1 MNRKRIIIIT
11 SILLVIVIVVVVFNR
26 FNKSSL
32 YISVPVKKGDF
43 FINVT
48 TTGELE
54 ARYSDKI
61 YGPSGLRSARIWQV
75 EITDMVPDGT
85 VVDSGDYVATLDRTE
100 IANKMKDLEIEL
112 EKLQSEF
119 VKTRLDTTLELR
131 NARDELINLKYAFEE
146 KQITLEQSKYEPP
159 ASIRQATIELEKAD
173 RAYKQAVKNYNIKY
187 EKAKANMQQVAAS
200 LAQSENKYNEMLA
213 VLNQFTITAPK
224 AGMVIYQRDWNGK
237 KVGIGSTISAWENI
251 VATLPDLSE
260 MISKTFVNEVD
271 ISKVKK
277 KQKVVIGVDAFPDK
291 SFSGKVIEV
300 ANIGQQMKN
309 SNAKVFEV
317 LIKVNEFDS
326 ILRPAMTTKNEIIT
340 DVVKDVLFI
349 PIESIHSDDSLSYV
363 YKLKGKVTKQEVKV
377 GSSNENEIVIL
388 EGLVENDEV
397 LLSIP
402 EKADE
407 MKIKRLKTE

>member
-1 MNRKRIIIIT
+1 MNRKRIIIFS
-11 SILLVIVIVVVVFNR
+11 SILLVIIIIVIIYNR
-26 FNKSSL
+26 YNKSSL
-32 YISVPVKKGDF
+32 YINVPVKKGDF
-43 FINVT
+43 NINVT

-61 YGPSGLRSARIWQV
+61 YGPMGLRSARIWQV

-131 NARDELINLKYAFEE
+131 SARDELINLKYAYEE

-159 ASIRQATIELEKAD
+159 ASIRQAAIELEKAT
-173 RAYKQAVKNYNIKY
+173 RAYEQAVKNYNIKY

-213 VLNQFTITAPK
+213 VMNQFTINAPK

-237 KVGIGSTISAWENI
+237 KVGIGTTVSAWENV

-277 KQKVVIGVDAFPDK
+277 SQKVIVGVDAFPDK
-291 SFSGKVIEV
+291 SFTGDVIEV

-340 DVVKDVLFI
+340 EIVKDVLFV
-349 PIESIHSDDSLSYV
+349 PIECIHSEDSLIYV
-363 YKLKGKVTKQEVKV
+363 FKHNGKAIKQEVKV
-377 GSSNENEIVIL
+377 DKSNENEIIIL
-388 EGLVENDEV
+388 EGLEEGDEV
-397 LLSIP
+397 LLNTP
-402 EKADE
+402 ENANDL
-407 MKIKRLKTE
+407 KIRMLKKE

>member
-1 MNRKRIIIIT
+1 MNRKRIIIF
-11 SILLVIVIVVVVFNR
+11 SSLLLVIIIIVIIYNR
-26 FNKSSL
+26 YNKSSL
-32 YISVPVKKGDF
+32 YINVPVKKGDF
-43 FINVT
+43 NINVT

-61 YGPSGLRSARIWQV
+61 YGPMGLRSARIWQI

-131 NARDELINLKYAFEE
+131 SARDELINLKYAYEE

-159 ASIRQATIELEKAD
+159 ASIRQAAIELEKAT
-173 RAYKQAVKNYNIKY
+173 RAYEQAVKNYNIKY

-213 VLNQFTITAPK
+213 VMNQFTITAPK

-237 KVGIGSTISAWENI
+237 KVGIGSTVSAWENV

-277 KQKVVIGVDAFPDK
+277 NQKVVVGVDAFPDK
-291 SFSGKVIEV
+291 SFTGDVIEV

-340 DVVKDVLFI
+340 EIVKDVLFV
-349 PIESIHSDDSLSYV
+349 PIECIHSEDSLIYV
-363 YKLKGKVTKQEVKV
+363 FKLNGKVIKQEVKV
-377 GSSNENEIVIL
+377 DKSNENEIIIL
-388 EGLVENDEV
+388 EGLEEDDEV
-397 LLSIP
+397 LLNIP
-402 EKADE
+402 ENASDL
-407 MKIKRLKTE
+407 KIRMLKKE